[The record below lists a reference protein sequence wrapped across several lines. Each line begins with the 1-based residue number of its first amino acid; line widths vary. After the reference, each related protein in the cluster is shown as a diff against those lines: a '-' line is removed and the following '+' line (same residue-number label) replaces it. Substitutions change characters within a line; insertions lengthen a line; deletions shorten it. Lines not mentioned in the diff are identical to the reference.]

1 MSPEIPVQG
10 ENKTKWFND
19 LIDTIKSH
27 QLMIESGVASK
38 EIKSIYEP
46 FINSDFDE
54 IHKNARKMS
63 SKYFIQKLVI
73 EYINEV
79 TERMQGSNPNKL
91 ALQLSDSQILVWS
104 EIKDDDENAED
115 SLLLAEAKINAMFGD
130 VGFHI
135 SSTILEESDNYPIPE
150 QFSRVF

>member
-1 MSPEIPVQG
+1 MSPEITEQV
-10 ENKTKWFND
+10 ENKTKWFNN

-27 QLMIESGVASK
+27 QLMIETNVASK
-38 EIKSIYEP
+38 EIKNIYEP
-46 FINSDFDE
+46 FINADDDE
-54 IHKNARKMS
+54 IHRSSRKIT

-79 TERMQGSNPNKL
+79 TERMQGTNPNKL
-91 ALQLSDSQILVWS
+91 ALQLSDSQILVWA
-104 EIKDDDENAED
+104 EIKDDDEKAED
-115 SLLLAEAKINAMFGD
+115 SLLLAEAKINAMFRE
-130 VGFHI
+130 VGFHL

>member
-1 MSPEIPVQG
+1 MSPEISEQI
-10 ENKTKWFND
+10 ENKTQWFND

-38 EIKSIYEP
+38 EIRNIYEP
-46 FINSDFDE
+46 FFNSNSDD
-54 IHKNARKMS
+54 INRNIRKMS
-63 SKYFIQKLVI
+63 SMYFIQKLVI

-79 TERMQGSNPNKL
+79 TKRMQGANPNKL
-91 ALQLSDSQILVWS
+91 ALQLSDSQILVWA
-104 EIKDDDENAED
+104 EIKDDDQKAED
-115 SLLLAEAKINAMFGD
+115 SLLLAEAKINAMFSD
-130 VGFHI
+130 IGFHI